1 MMEWDTEGE
10 ELTGGYF
17 VEVDNNASREPYWFT
32 SPYGNPISVHEPDED
47 VIQPQQFNYIRNAW
61 NDMESTV
68 FSSDYTDKEKG
79 LASVLDVES
88 FCRHFLISEFN
99 GNTDMLCQV
108 FYYKERGDDHFYTGP
123 IWDADLALE
132 NDQTTYPANERMD
145 WTYKVRDTGNWT
157 QFVGRVL
164 SVTERTAD
172 VLLLS
177 DANSRLSCVVE
188 TPAGALRGVVQGG
201 GIARGDRA
209 LEMLH
214 SSAPFTVGYL
224 DKDAAVAP
232 GARVLTSGLGGVYPA
247 GLPVGVVAETGPDGS
262 RLFQRAVVAPYV
274 DFGSLRRVFVLR
286 SASPAQTEP

>member
-1 MMEWDTEGE
+1 VTTRTRICLAAAAAAAAAAYFALAARLGPSAESSARAANAPFGKFARAVPGFLSRAAAAFSGGAAAAAERD
-10 ELTGGYF
+10 ELAAE
-17 VEVDNNASREPYWFT
+17 VERLRAAQLE
-32 SPYGNPISVHEPDED
+32 
-47 VIQPQQFNYIRNAW
+47 
-61 NDMESTV
+61 
-68 FSSDYTDKEKG
+68 TDR
-79 LASVLDVES
+79 LRA
-88 FCRHFLISEFN
+88 
-99 GNTDMLCQV
+99 
-108 FYYKERGDDHFYTGP
+108 
-123 IWDADLALE
+123 E
-132 NDQTTYPANERMD
+132 NDGLRRALGLVAENPRLVCAEILSRGGATG
-145 WTYKVRDTGNWT
+145 WRDEIRIGRGSDDGVAPG
-157 QFVGRVL
+157 QPVVAAAGLVGRVL

-247 GLPVGVVAETGPDGS
+247 GLPVGVVSEVGPDES
-262 RLFQRAVVAPYV
+262 RLYQRAVVAPYV
-274 DFGSLRRVFVLR
+274 DFGALRRVFVLR
-286 SASPAQTEP
+286 SAPAAPAHPEPSASGR